1 MRNWLQQFGLIALGT
16 CLGAM
21 LCLTLSAVAQ
31 LEAAP
36 TSSLPVEEL
45 RTLTEVFGR
54 IKSDYVEPVDDKKL
68 ITGAINGMVSDLD
81 PHSAYLEGEDFQ
93 ELENE
98 TSGEFGGLGM
108 EVGMED
114 GFVKVVSPI
123 DDSPAA
129 RANIKSGDLIV
140 KIDDTMVKSMT
151 LDDAIKL
158 MRGKPGT
165 TITLVIVRKGR
176 EKPLIVTLTRSIIK
190 IQSVKSTL
198 LEPGYAYLRITQ
210 FQEHTGV
217 DLVKAIDTLF
227 KKNGGPVK
235 GIVLDLR
242 NDPGGLLNGAVAVSA
257 AFLPPKTLVVSTDGR
272 SEDAKHK
279 FYATAEDYLRGTRDD
294 YL

>member
-1 MRNWLQQFGLIALGT
+1 MRNWLQQFGLIAFGA

-31 LEAAP
+31 LEGAP

-129 RANIKSGDLIV
+129 RA
-140 KIDDTMVKSMT
+140 
-151 LDDAIKL
+151 DATNERR
-158 MRGKPGT
+158 RGRFPARQPWG
-165 TITLVIVRKGR
+165 VR
-176 EKPLIVTLTRSIIK
+176 
-190 IQSVKSTL
+190 
-198 LEPGYAYLRITQ
+198 A
-210 FQEHTGV
+210 
-217 DLVKAIDTLF
+217 
-227 KKNGGPVK
+227 
-235 GIVLDLR
+235 
-242 NDPGGLLNGAVAVSA
+242 SA
-257 AFLPPKTLVVSTDGR
+257 APGSSKSR
-272 SEDAKHK
+272 IAQ
-279 FYATAEDYLRGTRDD
+279 
-294 YL
+294 